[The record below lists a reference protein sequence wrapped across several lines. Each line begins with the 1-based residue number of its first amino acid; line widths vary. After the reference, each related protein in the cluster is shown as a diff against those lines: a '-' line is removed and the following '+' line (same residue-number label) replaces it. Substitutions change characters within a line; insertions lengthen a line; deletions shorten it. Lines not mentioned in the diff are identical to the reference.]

1 VGRARTWFVMAR
13 LALPILALALGAA
26 VAVGLVSCGRD
37 EEGLLPGDTAD
48 QIVANLDRVQRD
60 AAANDCSSAAAE
72 VADVQA
78 QIDGL
83 PNSVDAQLR
92 ARLKEGADKLAR
104 VVDAP
109 GACETTTA
117 ETTTEPTTTEEST
130 TETTTRKQKP
140 KTTTTTPT
148 TTTTTPTTTT
158 TTPTTTTTTPTQTV
172 PAPPSGTGG
181 VPPGRENPGGG
192 RRGAS
197 SHRQGGND

>member
-1 VGRARTWFVMAR
+1 MAR

-26 VAVGLVSCGRD
+26 LAVGLVSCGRD
-37 EEGLLPGDTAD
+37 KEGLLPGDTAD

-78 QIDGL
+78 QIDDL

-92 ARLKEGADKLAR
+92 ARLEQGAAKLAR
-104 VVDAP
+104 VVNAP

-117 ETTTEPTTTEEST
+117 KTTTEATTTEST
-130 TETTTRKQKP
+130 TETTTRKKKP

-158 TTPTTTTTTPTQTV
+158 STTVPPTTTTAPTQT
-172 PAPPSGTGG
+172 APSGTGG
-181 VPPGRENPGGG
+181 VPPG
-192 RRGAS
+192 
-197 SHRQGGND
+197 